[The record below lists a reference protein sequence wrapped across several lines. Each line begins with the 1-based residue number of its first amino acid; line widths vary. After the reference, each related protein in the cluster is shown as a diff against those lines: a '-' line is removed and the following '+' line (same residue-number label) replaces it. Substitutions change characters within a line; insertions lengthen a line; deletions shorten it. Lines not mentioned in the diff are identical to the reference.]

1 MNVLSHFS
9 SYLDTFPAALA
20 APEPEGGG
28 EGDLLFVRTQTERG
42 KGREKREERS
52 MISFDSVQWRALS
65 LPRSL
70 ASFHTIGRPY
80 LPL

>member
-28 EGDLLFVRTQTERG
+28 EGDLLFVRTQTER
-42 KGREKREERS
+42 EERS

>member
-1 MNVLSHFS
+1 MTALNPNPGSESVRSRRELVMNVLSHFS

-42 KGREKREERS
+42 KGREKREERREEHD
-52 MISFDSVQWRALS
+52 FV
-65 LPRSL
+65 
-70 ASFHTIGRPY
+70 
-80 LPL
+80 